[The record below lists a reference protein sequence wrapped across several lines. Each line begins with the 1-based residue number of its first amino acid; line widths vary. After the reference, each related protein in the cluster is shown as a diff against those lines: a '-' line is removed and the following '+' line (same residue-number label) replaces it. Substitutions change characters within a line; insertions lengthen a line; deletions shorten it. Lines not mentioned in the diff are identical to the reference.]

1 MIVIKVQGGLGNQL
15 LQYSIGYVLAKQFG
29 KDVAYDLSFFEQDT
43 KYTKRPFLLD
53 KFNLS
58 IQAAT
63 QEEIYK
69 ARYPLGVLSKAH
81 KLVARIL
88 NKYIFKKYNIGYNK
102 NFLISASQQKNAYF
116 EGFWQSYLYYQ
127 KMIPE
132 LSKVISL
139 KDETS
144 LKDFKEK
151 HSFDSKVS
159 VSVHIRRGDFLN
171 KNAGTKVVEKDYYER
186 AVPLFEQKV
195 KNPTY
200 YIFSDDIAWVEKEMG
215 HLFTDVV
222 YVSALNLPD
231 YVEFALLKECHHA
244 ILSNSTFCWLATL
257 LTNHKDKVVIY
268 PTDWKNAYL
277 NKDSNICPPE
287 WMGLE

>member
-69 ARYPLGVLSKAH
+69 ARYPLGVLSKAY

-102 NFLISASQQKNAYF
+102 NFLINASQQKNAYF
-116 EGFWQSYLYYQ
+116 EGFWQSHLYYQ
-127 KMIPE
+127 KKLPE
-132 LSKVISL
+132 LSKEISL
-139 KDETS
+139 KDETL
-144 LKDFKEK
+144 LKDFKQK
-151 HSFDSKVS
+151 YSFDSKVS

-171 KNAGTKVVEKDYYER
+171 KNAGTKVVEKEYYER
-186 AVPLFEQKV
+186 AVPLFEQKI
-195 KNPTY
+195 KNATY
-200 YIFSDDIAWVEKEMG
+200 YVFSDDIAWVEKEMG

-257 LTNHKDKVVIY
+257 LTNHNKKVVVY
-268 PTDWKNAYL
+268 PKDWKNAYL
-277 NKDSNICPPE
+277 NGDSNICPPE
-287 WMGLE
+287 WVGLE